1 MPPDQAVP
9 DDVPPAQP
17 VPGPKRPL
25 RAEPHE
31 GGRAG
36 RRSAGRRRVGST
48 TQDTLA
54 PLLAIVPGLRLM
66 VGMVIAAVVILGL
79 YVGRDVLLPVALA
92 ALLGFFLDP
101 AVSRLKRWGLPR
113 VVSVALVMVLA
124 LGALGAGAIYVGGQV
139 TGLSAE
145 LPTYQNTIRQKLR
158 NIKPYFNG
166 PSVWDG
172 AVKVLNTVETEI
184 AQGDARARR
193 VQKVEV
199 QEPAVKPIQKA
210 LELLTKVAEP
220 LATTGIV
227 LLFVVLI
234 LLDRSG
240 LQDRL
245 LRLMGPN
252 THMASDALDDAATRI
267 GQYLRMQLF
276 VNLSYGVPMALGLW
290 WIGVPGAI
298 LWGILAAVLR
308 FVPYIGPMASAVF
321 PLTLAFA
328 VDPGWSL
335 LLWTLAL
342 IVLLELLSNNI
353 VEPWL
358 YGASTGLSTLSIIL
372 AATFWTALWGPI
384 GLILSTPLTVCLLV
398 LGRYIPGMGFL
409 EILLGSQAVFDP
421 PEKLLQRLWRGD
433 VDQAIDVASENIDQ
447 ALPPKP
453 SQQEQAVAV
462 THFYDEVAVPALT
475 IAAQQYRNAASPPQ
489 RQRLSEAVAMLLSGL
504 QRHYRPAALTPVAE
518 GQPPTHTMV
527 CVGMQWDIDRHAATM
542 AAHALRLHGVD
553 SSTRAV
559 SIETVLRQGDLSLYD
574 GVRHLCICSF
584 HPNPMGRLG
593 QMCESLRQRCPQ
605 LSITVMLLGAQGRG
619 PMRAETLSSMR
630 AHHAVYQISEL
641 TSLVVGEPST
651 AMNPENLLPR

>member
-1 MPPDQAVP
+1 MPPDHAAP
-9 DDVPPAQP
+9 DDEPVAQP
-17 VPGPKRPL
+17 VPGPQRPSR
-25 RAEPHE
+25 RALADTGQ
-31 GGRAG
+31 GGRRG
-36 RRSAGRRRVGST
+36 AGRRRKGAST
-48 TQDTLA
+48 QETLA

-92 ALLGFFLDP
+92 ALLGFLLDP

-124 LGALGAGAIYVGGQV
+124 LGALGAGALYVGNQV
-139 TGLSAE
+139 TSLSAE

-158 NIKPYFNG
+158 HVKPYFNG
-166 PSVWDG
+166 PGVWDG

-184 AQGDARARR
+184 GQGDARRR

-199 QEPAVKPIQKA
+199 QEPEVKPIQKA
-210 LELLTKVAEP
+210 LELLSKVAEP

-227 LLFVVLI
+227 FLFVVLI

-342 IVLLELLSNNI
+342 ILVLELISNNVI
-353 VEPWL
+353 EPWL

-372 AATFWTALWGPI
+372 AATFWTALWGPV

-433 VDQAIDVASENIDQ
+433 VDQAIDVASENIDE

-453 SQQEQAVAV
+453 SQQDQALAV
-462 THFYDEVAVPALT
+462 THFYDEVAVPALQ
-475 IAAQQYRNAASPPQ
+475 IAAQQYRSAASPPQ

-504 QRHYRPAALTPVAE
+504 QRHYPPDALPEAVE
-518 GQPPTHTMV
+518 VQPPPASVV

-559 SIETVLRQGDLSLYD
+559 SIDTVLRQGDLSLYD

-584 HPNPMGRLG
+584 HPNPLGRLA

-605 LSITVMLLGAQGRG
+605 MQITVMLLGAQGRG
-619 PMRAETLSSMR
+619 GVRSDTLNSMR
-630 AHHAVYQISEL
+630 AHDAVQQISDL
-641 TSLVVGEPST
+641 TRLVLGEGASRLDAT
-651 AMNPENLLPR
+651 

>member
-1 MPPDQAVP
+1 MPPDHAAP
-9 DDVPPAQP
+9 DDEPVAQP
-17 VPGPKRPL
+17 VPGPQRPSR
-25 RAEPHE
+25 RALAETGP
-31 GGRAG
+31 GGRRG
-36 RRSAGRRRVGST
+36 AGRRRKGVST
-48 TQDTLA
+48 QETLA

-92 ALLGFFLDP
+92 ALLGFLLDP

-113 VVSVALVMVLA
+113 VVSVALVMALA
-124 LGALGAGAIYVGGQV
+124 LGALGAGAIYVGNQV
-139 TGLSAE
+139 TSLSAE

-158 NIKPYFNG
+158 HVKPYFNG
-166 PSVWDG
+166 PGVWDG

-184 AQGDARARR
+184 GQGDARRR

-199 QEPAVKPIQKA
+199 QEPEVKPIQKA
-210 LELLTKVAEP
+210 LELLSKVAEP

-227 LLFVVLI
+227 FLFVVLI

-342 IVLLELLSNNI
+342 ILVLELISNNVI
-353 VEPWL
+353 EPWL

-372 AATFWTALWGPI
+372 AATFWTALWGPV

-433 VDQAIDVASENIDQ
+433 VDQAIDVASENIDE

-453 SQQEQAVAV
+453 SQQDQAFAV
-462 THFYDEVAVPALT
+462 THFYDEVAVPALQ
-475 IAAQQYRNAASPPQ
+475 IAAQQYRSAASPPQ
-489 RQRLSEAVAMLLSGL
+489 RQRLSEAVARLLSGL
-504 QRHYRPAALTPVAE
+504 QRHYPPDALPEAVE
-518 GQPPTHTMV
+518 GQPPSASVV

-559 SIETVLRQGDLSLYD
+559 SIDTVLRQGDLSLYD

-584 HPNPMGRLG
+584 HPNPLGRLA

-605 LSITVMLLGAQGRG
+605 MQITVMLLGAQGRG
-619 PMRAETLSSMR
+619 GVRSDTLNSMR
-630 AHHAVYQISEL
+630 AHGAVQQISDL
-641 TSLVVGEPST
+641 TRLVLGEGASRLDAT
-651 AMNPENLLPR
+651 

>member
-1 MPPDQAVP
+1 MPPDHPAP
-9 DDVPPAQP
+9 DDEPVAQP

-25 RAEPHE
+25 GETERS
-31 GGRAG
+31 G
-36 RRSAGRRRVGST
+36 RRAAGRRRAGLS

-92 ALLGFFLDP
+92 ALLGFLLDP
-101 AVSRLKRWGLPR
+101 AVSRLKRWGMPR
-113 VVSVALVMVLA
+113 VLSVALVMVLA

-139 TGLSAE
+139 TSLSAE

-158 NIKPYFNG
+158 HVKPYFNG
-166 PSVWDG
+166 PGVWDG

-184 AQGDARARR
+184 GQGDARTRR

-210 LELLTKVAEP
+210 LELLSKVAEP

-227 LLFVVLI
+227 FLFVVLI

-342 IVLLELLSNNI
+342 ILLLELLSNNI
-353 VEPWL
+353 IEPWL

-372 AATFWTALWGPI
+372 AATFWTALWGPV

-447 ALPPKP
+447 ALSPKP
-453 SQQEQAVAV
+453 SQHEQALAV
-462 THFYDEVAVPALT
+462 TQFYDQVAVPALL
-475 IAAQQYRNAASPPQ
+475 IAAQQYRHAASPPQ

-504 QRHYRPAALTPVAE
+504 QRHYRPTALQPVTE
-518 GQPPTHTMV
+518 GQPPAQTVV

-584 HPNPMGRLG
+584 HSNPLG
-593 QMCESLRQRCPQ
+593 KLSQMCESLRLRCPQ
-605 LSITVMLLGAQGRG
+605 LHITVMLLGAPGRG
-619 PMRAETLSSMR
+619 PLRPATLDSMQ
-630 AHHAVYQISEL
+630 ADNAVYQISEL
-641 TSLVVGEPST
+641 TALVVGQGPSNEE
-651 AMNPENLLPR
+651 AH

>member
-1 MPPDQAVP
+1 MPPDHAAP
-9 DDVPPAQP
+9 DDEPVAQP
-17 VPGPKRPL
+17 VPGSKRPPRGEL
-25 RAEPHE
+25 RDAA
-31 GGRAG
+31 RAG
-36 RRSAGRRRVGST
+36 RRSAGRRRGVVS

-54 PLLAIVPGLRLM
+54 PLLAMVPGLRLM

-92 ALLGFFLDP
+92 ALLGFLLDP
-101 AVSRLKRWGLPR
+101 AVSRLKRWGMPR
-113 VVSVALVMVLA
+113 VLSVALVMVLA
-124 LGALGAGAIYVGGQV
+124 LGALGAGAIYVGNQV
-139 TGLSAE
+139 TSLSAE

-158 NIKPYFNG
+158 HVKPYFNG
-166 PSVWDG
+166 PGVWDG

-184 AQGDARARR
+184 SQGDARARR

-210 LELLTKVAEP
+210 LELLSKVAEP

-227 LLFVVLI
+227 FLFVVLI

-342 IVLLELLSNNI
+342 ILVLELISNNV

-372 AATFWTALWGPI
+372 AATFWTALWGPV

-433 VDQAIDVASENIDQ
+433 VDQAIDVASENIDE

-453 SQQEQAVAV
+453 SQHEQALAV
-462 THFYDEVAVPALT
+462 TQFYDQVAVPALL
-475 IAAQQYRNAASPPQ
+475 IAAQQYRHAASPPQ

-504 QRHYRPAALTPVAE
+504 QRHYRPAALPQVGE
-518 GQPPTHTMV
+518 GQPPLDSMV

-559 SIETVLRQGDLSLYD
+559 SIDTVLREGDLALYD
-574 GVRHLCICSF
+574 GVRNLCICSF
-584 HPNPMGRLG
+584 HPNPIGKLS
-593 QMCESLRQRCPQ
+593 QICESLRRRCPQ
-605 LSITVMLLGAQGRG
+605 LRITVMLLGGPGRA
-619 PMRAETLSSMR
+619 PLRSETLGGMQ
-630 AHHAVYQISEL
+630 ADNAVYQISGL
-641 TSLVVGEPST
+641 TALVVEQRPLD
-651 AMNPENLLPR
+651 AEAD

>member
-1 MPPDQAVP
+1 MPPDHAAP
-9 DDVPPAQP
+9 DDEPVAQP
-17 VPGPKRPL
+17 VPGSKRPPRGEL
-25 RAEPHE
+25 RDAA
-31 GGRAG
+31 RAG
-36 RRSAGRRRVGST
+36 RRTAGRRRGVVS

-54 PLLAIVPGLRLM
+54 PLLAMVPGLRLM

-92 ALLGFFLDP
+92 ALLGFLLDP
-101 AVSRLKRWGLPR
+101 AVSRLKRWGMPR
-113 VVSVALVMVLA
+113 VLSVALVMVLA
-124 LGALGAGAIYVGGQV
+124 LGALGAGAIYVGNQV
-139 TGLSAE
+139 TSLSAE

-158 NIKPYFNG
+158 HVKPYFNG
-166 PSVWDG
+166 PGVWDG

-184 AQGDARARR
+184 SQGDARARR

-210 LELLTKVAEP
+210 LELLSKVAEP

-227 LLFVVLI
+227 FLFVVLI

-342 IVLLELLSNNI
+342 ILVLELISNNVI
-353 VEPWL
+353 EPWL

-372 AATFWTALWGPI
+372 AATFWTALWGPV

-433 VDQAIDVASENIDQ
+433 VDQAIDVASENIDE

-453 SQQEQAVAV
+453 SQHEQALAV
-462 THFYDEVAVPALT
+462 TQFYDQVAVPALL
-475 IAAQQYRNAASPPQ
+475 IAAQQYRHAASPPQ

-504 QRHYRPAALTPVAE
+504 QRHYRPAALPQVGE
-518 GQPPTHTMV
+518 GQPPLDSMV

-559 SIETVLRQGDLSLYD
+559 SIDTVLREGDLALYD
-574 GVRHLCICSF
+574 GVRNLCICSF
-584 HPNPMGRLG
+584 HPNPIGKLS
-593 QMCESLRQRCPQ
+593 QICESLHRRCPQ
-605 LSITVMLLGAQGRG
+605 LRITVMLLGGPGRA
-619 PMRAETLSSMR
+619 PLRSETLGGMQ
-630 AHHAVYQISEL
+630 ADNAVYQISGL
-641 TSLVVGEPST
+641 TALVVEQRPLD
-651 AMNPENLLPR
+651 AEAD

>member
-1 MPPDQAVP
+1 MPPDHPAP
-9 DDVPPAQP
+9 DDEPVAQP

-25 RAEPHE
+25 RETE
-31 GGRAG
+31 RSG
-36 RRSAGRRRVGST
+36 RRAAGRRRTGLS

-92 ALLGFFLDP
+92 ALLGFLLDP
-101 AVSRLKRWGLPR
+101 AVSRLKRWGMPR
-113 VVSVALVMVLA
+113 VLSVALVMVLA

-139 TGLSAE
+139 TSLSAE

-158 NIKPYFNG
+158 HVKPYFNG
-166 PSVWDG
+166 PGVWDG

-184 AQGDARARR
+184 GQGDARTRR

-210 LELLTKVAEP
+210 LELLSKVAEP

-227 LLFVVLI
+227 FLFVVLI

-342 IVLLELLSNNI
+342 ILLLELLSNNVI
-353 VEPWL
+353 EPWL

-447 ALPPKP
+447 ALSPKP
-453 SQQEQAVAV
+453 SQHEQALAV
-462 THFYDEVAVPALT
+462 TQFYDQVAVPALL
-475 IAAQQYRNAASPPQ
+475 IAAQQYRHSASPPQ

-518 GQPPTHTMV
+518 GQPPAQTVV

-584 HPNPMGRLG
+584 HSNPLG
-593 QMCESLRQRCPQ
+593 KLSQMCESLRLRCPQ
-605 LSITVMLLGAQGRG
+605 LHITVMLLGAPGRG
-619 PMRAETLSSMR
+619 PLRPATLDSMQ
-630 AHHAVYQISEL
+630 ADSAVYQISGL
-641 TSLVVGEPST
+641 TALLVGQGPSNEE
-651 AMNPENLLPR
+651 AH

>member
-1 MPPDQAVP
+1 MPPHHAAP
-9 DDVPPAQP
+9 DDEPVAQP
-17 VPGPKRPL
+17 VPGPQRPSR
-25 RAEPHE
+25 RALAETEPS
-31 GGRAG
+31 G
-36 RRSAGRRRVGST
+36 RRGAGRRRKGAST
-48 TQDTLA
+48 QETLA

-92 ALLGFFLDP
+92 ALLGFLLDP

-124 LGALGAGAIYVGGQV
+124 LGALGAGALYVGNQV
-139 TGLSAE
+139 TSLSAE

-158 NIKPYFNG
+158 HVKPYFNG
-166 PSVWDG
+166 PGVWDG

-184 AQGDARARR
+184 GQGDARRR

-199 QEPAVKPIQKA
+199 QEPEVKPIQKA
-210 LELLTKVAEP
+210 LELLSKVAEP

-227 LLFVVLI
+227 FLFVVLI

-342 IVLLELLSNNI
+342 ILVLELISNNVI
-353 VEPWL
+353 EPWL

-372 AATFWTALWGPI
+372 AATFWTALWGPV

-409 EILLGSQAVFDP
+409 EILLGSRQCLILRKNCCSVCGAAMSTRP
-421 PEKLLQRLWRGD
+421 LTSHPKTSTKRCHPSPASRTRHWPSPISTTRWPCRPSRLRPSST
-433 VDQAIDVASENIDQ
+433 A
-447 ALPPKP
+447 ALP
-453 SQQEQAVAV
+453 A
-462 THFYDEVAVPALT
+462 H
-475 IAAQQYRNAASPPQ
+475 RNASACRRRWPCCSVACSAITRPTHCP
-489 RQRLSEAVAMLLSGL
+489 RRSRVSRPRPRLSVSACNGTSTGM
-504 QRHYRPAALTPVAE
+504 
-518 GQPPTHTMV
+518 PPRW
-527 CVGMQWDIDRHAATM
+527 Q
-542 AAHALRLHGVD
+542 
-553 SSTRAV
+553 
-559 SIETVLRQGDLSLYD
+559 
-574 GVRHLCICSF
+574 
-584 HPNPMGRLG
+584 
-593 QMCESLRQRCPQ
+593 
-605 LSITVMLLGAQGRG
+605 
-619 PMRAETLSSMR
+619 PMRCGCT
-630 AHHAVYQISEL
+630 
-641 TSLVVGEPST
+641 G
-651 AMNPENLLPR
+651 